1 MESVVVGPGESGK
14 KLQNPFAAKA
24 FQNTAL
30 RKATWEKTRICPF
43 PENPEAG
50 ENNGLVGL
58 C

>member
-30 RKATWEKTRICPF
+30 RKATWEKTLI
-43 PENPEAG
+43 
-50 ENNGLVGL
+50 
-58 C
+58 